1 VVRSKRIS
9 SAITTDKGEMMKIEP
24 INYIKTQIDWA
35 KGFFSED
42 NGKSSN
48 KRLLSSLVVGTFIIP
63 YFKVSIASQKL
74 EDIPQGWMIMI
85 AFILRLY
92 SYLKNCGWFVQLFY

>member
-1 VVRSKRIS
+1 
-9 SAITTDKGEMMKIEP
+9 MKIQP
-24 INYIKTQIDWA
+24 VNYIKSQIDWA

-85 AFILRLY
+85 ASILGL
-92 SYLKNCGWFVQLFY
+92 NIIDWFVKGYIGKNTPPTNNGNNNVQP